1 MLTYGLTGGIGTGKS
16 TVAAMFKERGIP
28 VFDADDLGRQ
38 LLSAAGLAAQVLR
51 SFPDCADPGTDRAA
65 DGAHDQ
71 VDRQK
76 LAERVFSDKESLKDL
91 EDMLH
96 PAILDEFN
104 RQKGK
109 LPRPHPA
116 YCLIEGAV
124 FLESRTDFGLAGLV
138 VVTAPMQTRLDR
150 LQERDGTDAD
160 QLRRR
165 ISAQF
170 PQHEKIRAATH
181 VIDNAGGLEDT
192 RRRVEEV
199 AALLAAENGGAV

>member
-16 TVAAMFKERGIP
+16 TVAGMFKQQGIP
-28 VFDADDLGRQ
+28 VFDADDLGRR
-38 LLSAAGLAAQVLR
+38 LLSSAGPAARVLKR
-51 SFPDCADPGTDRAA
+51 FPDCANANGR
-65 DGAHDQ
+65 

-76 LAERVFSDKESLKDL
+76 LAERVFSDEKSLKDL

-104 RQKGK
+104 RQKSK

-124 FLESRTDFGLAGLV
+124 FLESRTDFGLAGLII
-138 VVTAPMQTRLDR
+138 VTAPMQTRLKR
-150 LQERDGTDAD
+150 LQERDETNVG

-165 ISAQF
+165 ISAQL
-170 PQHEKIRAATH
+170 PQHEMIRAATH
-181 VIDNAGGLEDT
+181 VIDNAGDLEDT
-192 RRRVEEV
+192 RRRVKAV
-199 AALLAAENGGAV
+199 ATLLAMENGGVL